1 MPGPGNVGER
11 VRNLRLTRRLSQA
24 QLAGHD
30 LSDSYISLIE
40 SGKRTPTPTV
50 LRMLAERL
58 GCTPEYL
65 AEGVEP
71 EQRAHLEVRERHA
84 HLALLAGDPSA
95 ADSGFADV
103 IARSDDQDLTSRARW
118 GRARALEELGRT
130 EDAITLFEELREQ
143 AERDPGRASW
153 IPAVIALARCYH
165 AVGDLG
171 QAVALGER
179 ALARLTHLGLAVGQ
193 EYVEAGRILLLAY
206 VDRSD
211 LVRAHAMG
219 RRMLAPQGTTQATP
233 QVTPQ
238 GASLGTPQ
246 GTSEPATLAASEA
259 GDVPDEFEE
268 TDETTAGYQKA
279 SSRALTEGA
288 VGDAL
293 YLAEQALAAYAGVT
307 AALAQARLNLAGAK
321 ALLRGVAPF
330 SYEFDVADAPMSDGL
345 ATTGGLG
352 EGAAMV
358 TGRPT
363 GFGRQQDG
371 AARTR
376 AAEEALELLEGTS
389 LLEGAEATESV
400 IEKAHALVLVG
411 RPEQAIAMLEE
422 FLDTGLALAPP
433 TSGSAHQ
440 LTGPPRNDLGPRVR
454 RSTQARMVLAR
465 ARLVQQDRTAAL
477 VVLRTAVE
485 QLDRLRAGRQVAQ
498 LFRELGELL
507 ELAGDGK
514 GATAAYRRALEAAG
528 LRPARS
534 HVAADRDLGRVRP

>member
-211 LVRAHAMG
+211 PVRAHAMG
-219 RRMLAPQGTTQATP
+219 RRMLAPQGTEKP
-233 QVTPQ
+233 
-238 GASLGTPQ
+238 L
-246 GTSEPATLAASEA
+246 EPATLAASEP
-259 GDVPDEFEE
+259 GDVPDELEE
-268 TDETTAGYQKA
+268 PDETTAGYQRA
-279 SSRALTEGA
+279 SSKALTEGA

-330 SYEFDVADAPMSDGL
+330 SYELDVADTRMSDVL
-345 ATTGGLG
+345 ATTGGVG

-358 TGRPT
+358 TGRHT

-389 LLEGAEATESV
+389 LLEGAEATESI
-400 IEKAHALVLVG
+400 IEKAHALVLIG
-411 RPEQAIAMLEE
+411 RTEQAIAMLEE

-433 TSGSAHQ
+433 TPGSAHH